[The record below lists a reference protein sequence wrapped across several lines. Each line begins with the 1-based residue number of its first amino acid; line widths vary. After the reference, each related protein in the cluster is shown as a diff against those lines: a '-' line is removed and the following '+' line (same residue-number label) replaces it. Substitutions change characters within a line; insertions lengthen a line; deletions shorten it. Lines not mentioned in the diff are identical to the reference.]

1 MAISTY
7 AELLTAAANWTG
19 RADLTS
25 RIPEFIALFEA
36 KFNRDVRVPQQEK
49 INASFTVDG
58 EYETVP
64 TDFIELRS
72 MHITTDPKRAL
83 TYLPPNQ
90 QTEFYNSGSG
100 IPQFVTVT
108 GHTAN
113 DGTMSFRFA
122 PAPDGT
128 YTAVVTYYAKLL
140 GLNGTTQTTN
150 WLLTNHPDVYLYG
163 VLTEAAI
170 FLIDDPRIPAWRD
183 GLAQALGSL
192 QRTNNRARWGAGGMA
207 ARPQ

>member
-19 RADLTS
+19 RDDLTS

-64 TDFIELRS
+64 TDFVELRA
-72 MHITTDPKRAL
+72 MHLTTSPKRPL
-83 TYLPPNQ
+83 TYMPPNQ
-90 QTEFYNSGSG
+90 QAEFSSTDSG
-100 IPQFVTVT
+100 IPRFVTVT
-108 GHTAN
+108 GHTAV

-122 PAPDGT
+122 PVPDAT
-128 YTAVVTYYAKLL
+128 YTAVVTYYARLL

-150 WLLTNHPDVYLYG
+150 WLLTNNPDVYLYG
-163 VLTEAAI
+163 VLLEAAV
-170 FLIDDPRIPAWRD
+170 FLTDDPRVPLWVAGYER
-183 GLAQALGSL
+183 AMASL
-192 QRTNNRARWGAGGMA
+192 QRTNSRARWGAGGIA
-207 ARPQ
+207 VRAQ

>member
-7 AELLTAAANWTG
+7 AELLTAAANWTS
-19 RADLTS
+19 RSDLTS

-58 EYETVP
+58 EYEVVP

-72 MHITTDPKRAL
+72 MHITTDPKRAI

-90 QTEFYNSGSG
+90 QAEFYNSGSG
-100 IPQFVTVT
+100 IPRFVTVT
-108 GHTAN
+108 GHTTV

-122 PAPDGT
+122 PVPDGT
-128 YTAVVTYYAKLL
+128 YTAVLTYYAKLL

-163 VLTEAAI
+163 VLMEAAI
-170 FLIDDPRIPAWRD
+170 FLTDDPRIPAWRD
-183 GLAQALGSL
+183 GFARSLESL

-207 ARPQ
+207 VRAQ